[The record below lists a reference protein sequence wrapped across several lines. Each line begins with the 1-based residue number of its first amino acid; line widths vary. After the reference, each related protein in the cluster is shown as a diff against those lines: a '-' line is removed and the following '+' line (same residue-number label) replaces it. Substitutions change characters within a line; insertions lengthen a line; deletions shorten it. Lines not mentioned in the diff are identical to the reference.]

1 MVKKTNS
8 TVPAGDGR
16 LVDRA
21 GTRAGAARDDR
32 RPRVAG
38 VDRAGEAGARPLRLD
53 DLDRRLL
60 GLLQQDGRATSVE
73 LARRLALSPP
83 GLQRRLRR
91 LEAAGVIRGYTALVD
106 RAAVGLDLLCFVE
119 VKLAHHRP
127 DCVARFRDAVQ
138 AIPEVLECHYLT
150 GESDYLIKIVVPNH
164 KALETVLFEGLMRID
179 GVDRIHTSIVV
190 NEVKVSTALPLEAP
204 PRSGGGER

>member
-1 MVKKTNS
+1 MTKKQNYQDDS
-8 TVPAGDGR
+8 SMDGR
-16 LVDRA
+16 A
-21 GTRAGAARDDR
+21 EMKGKQAKGTRGGDW
-32 RPRVAG
+32 P
-38 VDRAGEAGARPLRLD
+38 PRLD

-60 GLLQQDGRATSVE
+60 GLLQENGRATSVE
-73 LARRLALSPP
+73 LARRLGLSPP
-83 GLQRRLRR
+83 GLQRRMRR

-106 RAAVGLDLLCFVE
+106 REAVGLDLLCFVE

-127 DCVARFRDAVQ
+127 DCVARFRDEVQ
-138 AIPEVLECHYLT
+138 GIPEVLECHYLT

-190 NEVKVSTALPLEAP
+190 NEVKASNALPLEAP
-204 PRSGGGER
+204 SRARQNGGR